1 MPATWASDRAPDE
14 KGVAAAGRMTEQMR
28 RFAEVYDGNGA
39 ASARKVGSSPKA
51 ARQNACNWL
60 KHPEVK
66 AIIKA
71 RQATEQAAGIRSREE
86 IQAWWSKVMDSATEE
101 MPVRLKASEMLAKS
115 LGMFLDRVETTHRM
129 ALPAG
134 LTVDELRALA
144 ARPLLTETVVEQLP
158 AGGAGGA
165 GSADDAGDEEEEDAE
180 LVDSGEAAA
189 PG

>member
-14 KGVAAAGRMTEQMR
+14 SGLVAAGKMTAQMR

-39 ASARKVGSSPKA
+39 ASARKVGCSSKA

-60 KHPEVK
+60 KHPEVQ

-71 RQATEQAAGIRSREE
+71 RQAGQQSSNIRSREE

-115 LGMFLDRVETTHRM
+115 LGMFLERVETTHRM
-129 ALPAG
+129 ALPTG

-144 ARPLLTETVVEQLP
+144 ARPLLTEQAVTSTAERSPEAV
-158 AGGAGGA
+158 A
-165 GSADDAGDEEEEDAE
+165 DEEEEDAE
-180 LVDSGEAAA
+180 LVDSGEAVA